1 LKCPKVTRD
10 KSTSSFLLQ
19 IIFLEELKMW
29 VSKRSWFGNGSF
41 CHSGEIVAWV
51 ELLLP
56 EKKKKKFY
64 NWSES
69 RKSCHILKRKS
80 SAEISYTLH
89 FQSFTKKK
97 KKKKCNVS
105 FSQGRFL
112 SLSKLVQF
120 FLVWL
125 PRLIFRLSAKKA
137 KAILC
142 RHLSSSPLTNSSK
155 TKIIELFNA
164 KRWFILYTYLCTYST
179 ANLQK

>member
-1 LKCPKVTRD
+1 
-10 KSTSSFLLQ
+10 
-19 IIFLEELKMW
+19 M
-29 VSKRSWFGNGSF
+29 
-41 CHSGEIVAWV
+41 
-51 ELLLP
+51 
-56 EKKKKKFY
+56 KKKKFY

-120 FLVWL
+120 FWYDCRVLSLGLALKRQKQYFADIFL
-125 PRLIFRLSAKKA
+125 PPLSPIQAK
-137 KAILC
+137 
-142 RHLSSSPLTNSSK
+142 
-155 TKIIELFNA
+155 
-164 KRWFILYTYLCTYST
+164 
-179 ANLQK
+179 QKL

>member
-1 LKCPKVTRD
+1 
-10 KSTSSFLLQ
+10 
-19 IIFLEELKMW
+19 MW

-89 FQSFTKKK
+89 FQSFYQ
-97 KKKKCNVS
+97 KKKCKVS

-125 PRLIFRLSAKKA
+125 PRLIFRLNAK

-155 TKIIELFNA
+155 TKIMNA
-164 KRWFILYTYLCTYST
+164 QWWFILDTYLLCTAQPTSQ
-179 ANLQK
+179 NSSQSQNV